1 MLYGHE
7 VTTTM
12 TEDNDNTVYIGS
24 KPAMSYV
31 LAVVTQFN
39 DGQDQVHIKAR
50 GKAISTAVDVA
61 EIVRNRFIEE
71 AAIDDIDIGT
81 DTIDTDEGDEMNLS
95 SIQIDLAK

>member
-1 MLYGHE
+1 
-7 VTTTM
+7 M

-71 AAIDDIDIGT
+71 AAVEDIDIGT

-95 SIQIDLAK
+95 SIHIDLAK